1 MLQRFK
7 NTGSVRVH
15 IQEKVYI
22 GNFYGP
28 VNLGLVR
35 ILSKTRS
42 GTQIKVPGIFLCIL
56 GIFGYFKYVF
66 FCIQYILVNSWFSFW
81 L

>member
-42 GTQIKVPGIFLCIL
+42 GTQIKVPGIF
-56 GIFGYFKYVF
+56 
-66 FCIQYILVNSWFSFW
+66 
-81 L
+81 